1 MLEEILDALIG
12 SEPFERLLA
21 SRERPLVARAPAGA
35 DFVLAATARAL
46 ESPILAVASGP
57 QDAEQLT
64 RGVGGWLGQERVAL
78 LPAWE
83 SLPYE
88 GISPAPEVAAAP
100 QPSGF
105 LAAPRESWFGRRT
118 GRRRIPASAPAG

>member
-57 QDAEQLT
+57 QDVRIAVDSGSNART
-64 RGVGGWLGQERVAL
+64 ISVGSGQ
-78 LPAWE
+78 
-83 SLPYE
+83 
-88 GISPAPEVAAAP
+88 
-100 QPSGF
+100 
-105 LAAPRESWFGRRT
+105 
-118 GRRRIPASAPAG
+118 